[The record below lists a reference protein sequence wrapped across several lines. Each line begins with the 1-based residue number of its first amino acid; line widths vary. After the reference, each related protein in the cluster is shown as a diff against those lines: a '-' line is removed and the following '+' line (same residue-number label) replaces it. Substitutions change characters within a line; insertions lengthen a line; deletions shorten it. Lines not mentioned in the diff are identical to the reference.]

1 MAETSS
7 PVMQLD
13 FYLNGEYLTM
23 IESAFMYAPGVFA
36 IPYTEGLDR
45 TVVNLYIAYLK
56 RHITAV
62 REAGKRIG
70 VPEAQL
76 DSHDKSKFGEA
87 EFPAYAKHFYGGGA
101 PKEFAAAV
109 LHHYHVNAHHPE
121 HWLFPG
127 NSAISGVT
135 VNNALPMPYHYIQEM
150 AADWL
155 GAQYALSGTWDISP
169 WFNKN
174 AGKKIILHPD
184 TWRSLA
190 DVLATVGYSCRFFLS
205 SIS

>member
-1 MAETSS
+1 MSIYNA
-7 PVMQLD
+7 VVL
-13 FYLNGEYLTM
+13 
-23 IESAFMYAPGVFA
+23 APGIFVH
-36 IPYTEGLDR
+36 PYTDGVDPN
-45 TVVNLYIAYLK
+45 VAAQYIAYLK
-56 RHITAV
+56 RHISAV
-62 REAGKRIG
+62 QEAGKRIG

-76 DSHDKSKFGEA
+76 DVHDKSKFGA
-87 EFPAYAKHFYGGGA
+87 SQFPAYAKHFYGGGA
-101 PKEFAAAV
+101 PKEFAVAV
-109 LHHYHVNAHHPE
+109 LDHYHQEKHHPE

-135 VNNALPMPYHYIQEM
+135 VNNALPMPYHYVQEM

-155 GAQYALSGTWDISP
+155 GAQYAQSGTWDISP

-190 DVLATVGYSCRFFLS
+190 DVLATVGYSCRFFFDENS
-205 SIS
+205 YEVIYHG